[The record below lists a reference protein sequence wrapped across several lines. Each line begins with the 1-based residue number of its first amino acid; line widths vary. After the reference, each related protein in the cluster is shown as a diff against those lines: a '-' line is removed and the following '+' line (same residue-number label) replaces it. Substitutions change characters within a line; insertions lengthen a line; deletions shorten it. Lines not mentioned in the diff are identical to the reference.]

1 MRKEEEK
8 GDERN
13 SKSKQIRVEKKEK
26 ETAPNRLSLAR
37 TPYKK
42 KIRGERKKK
51 KKKNKRCQH
60 S

>member
-42 KIRGERKKK
+42 ERKRRKKK